1 MTQLMLAIPSKGRLK
16 EQTEAFFADCGLKLK
31 QVGGERGYSA
41 VLEGA
46 PGIQIMLL
54 SASEIAKGLLDG
66 TLHLGVTGE
75 DLLREHADNFDSQV
89 HLLRALGFG
98 YADMVV
104 AVPQSWVDVDTI
116 EDLEDVGHAFRAR
129 HGRRMR
135 VATKYLRSSRRFFAE
150 RGLTQYRLI
159 DSAGATEAAPASG
172 TAELIV
178 DITTTGATLKANN
191 LKILS
196 DGVMLKS
203 QAQLSA
209 SLNADWNEDALAAI
223 KNLLDIF
230 EARRVARDVSVLTGG
245 KSLRS
250 AATSISDEVT
260 LLGDSVVLS
269 REKAKSVANAL
280 SGAGFGPVSV
290 VNPEFLF
297 LEDNVVFGEFSRAIT
312 RNAQ

>member
-209 SLNADWNEDALAAI
+209 SLSADWNEDALTAI

-250 AATSISDEVT
+250 AAASISDEVT

-280 SGAGFGPVSV
+280 SSAGFGPVSV
-290 VNPEFLF
+290 ANPEFLF

>member
-245 KSLRS
+245 TSLRS

-260 LLGDSVVLS
+260 LLGDSVVLP

-280 SGAGFGPVSV
+280 SSAGFGPVSV
-290 VNPEFLF
+290 MNPEFLF
-297 LEDNVVFGEFSRAIT
+297 LEDNLVYGEFSRAIT

>member
-245 KSLRS
+245 KSLR
-250 AATSISDEVT
+250 AAAASISDEVT

-269 REKAKSVANAL
+269 RKKAKSVANAL
-280 SGAGFGPVSV
+280 SSAGFGPVSV

>member
-209 SLNADWNEDALAAI
+209 SLNADWNEDALSAI

-250 AATSISDEVT
+250 AAASISDEVT

-269 REKAKSVANAL
+269 RKKAKSVANAL
-280 SGAGFGPVSV
+280 SSAGFGPVSV

-297 LEDNVVFGEFSRAIT
+297 LEDNEVFGEFSRAIT

>member
-178 DITTTGATLKANN
+178 DITTTGATLRANN

-250 AATSISDEVT
+250 AAASISDEVT

-269 REKAKSVANAL
+269 RKKAKSVANAL
-280 SGAGFGPVSV
+280 SSAGFGPVSV

-312 RNAQ
+312 RDAQ

>member
-75 DLLREHADNFDSQV
+75 DLLREHADKFDSQV

-172 TAELIV
+172 IAELIV

-245 KSLRS
+245 TSLRS
-250 AATSISDEVT
+250 AAASISDEVT
-260 LLGDSVVLS
+260 LLGDSVVLP

-280 SGAGFGPVSV
+280 SSAGFGPVSV

-297 LEDNVVFGEFSRAIT
+297 LEDNLVYGEFSRAIT

>member
-250 AATSISDEVT
+250 AAASISDEVT

-280 SGAGFGPVSV
+280 SSAGFGPVSV

-297 LEDNVVFGEFSRAIT
+297 LEDNEVFGEFSRAIT

>member
-31 QVGGERGYSA
+31 QVGGERSYSA

-209 SLNADWNEDALAAI
+209 SLNADWNEDALSAI

-250 AATSISDEVT
+250 AAASISDEVT

-269 REKAKSVANAL
+269 RKKAKSVANAL
-280 SGAGFGPVSV
+280 SSAGFGPVSV

-297 LEDNVVFGEFSRAIT
+297 LEDNEVFGEFSCAIT

>member
-230 EARRVARDVSVLTGG
+230 EARRVARDASVLTGG
-245 KSLRS
+245 KSLR
-250 AATSISDEVT
+250 AAAASISDEVT

-269 REKAKSVANAL
+269 RKKAKSVANAL
-280 SGAGFGPVSV
+280 SSAGFGPVSV

>member
-75 DLLREHADNFDSQV
+75 DLLREHADKFDSQV

-245 KSLRS
+245 TSLRS
-250 AATSISDEVT
+250 AAASISDEVT
-260 LLGDSVVLS
+260 LLGDSVVLP

-280 SGAGFGPVSV
+280 SSAGFGPVSV

-297 LEDNVVFGEFSRAIT
+297 LEDNLVYGEFSRAIT

>member
-1 MTQLMLAIPSKGRLK
+1 
-16 EQTEAFFADCGLKLK
+16 
-31 QVGGERGYSA
+31 
-41 VLEGA
+41 
-46 PGIQIMLL
+46 
-54 SASEIAKGLLDG
+54 
-66 TLHLGVTGE
+66 
-75 DLLREHADNFDSQV
+75 
-89 HLLRALGFG
+89 
-98 YADMVV
+98 MVV

-209 SLNADWNEDALAAI
+209 SLSADWNEDALTAI

-250 AATSISDEVT
+250 AAASISDEVT

-280 SGAGFGPVSV
+280 SSAGFGPVSV

>member
-209 SLNADWNEDALAAI
+209 SLSADWNEDALTAI

-250 AATSISDEVT
+250 AAASISDEVT

-280 SGAGFGPVSV
+280 SSAGFGPVSV

>member
-1 MTQLMLAIPSKGRLK
+1 MTKLMLAIPSKGRLK

-41 VLEGA
+41 VLDGA

-75 DLLREHADNFDSQV
+75 DLLREHADQFDAQV

-98 YADMVV
+98 FADMVV

-116 EDLEDVGHAFRAR
+116 EDLEDVGHVFRAR

-209 SLNADWNEDALAAI
+209 SLNADWDEDAMSAI

-230 EARRVARDVSVLTGG
+230 EARRVAREVAVLTGG
-245 KSLRS
+245 RSLKGMQ
-250 AATSISDEVT
+250 ASIGDEVT
-260 LLGDSVVLS
+260 VLGDSLVLP
-269 REKAKSVANAL
+269 REKAKSVAISL
-280 SGAGFGPVSV
+280 SGEGFGPVSV
-290 VNPEFLF
+290 SNPEFLF
-297 LEDNVVFGEFSRAIT
+297 LEENGVYREFSRAIA
-312 RNAQ
+312 RNA

>member
-1 MTQLMLAIPSKGRLK
+1 MLAIPSKGRLK

-230 EARRVARDVSVLTGG
+230 EARRVARDASVLTGG
-245 KSLRS
+245 KSLR
-250 AATSISDEVT
+250 AAAASISDEVT
-260 LLGDSVVLS
+260 LFGDSVVLS
-269 REKAKSVANAL
+269 RKKAKSVANAL
-280 SGAGFGPVSV
+280 SSAGFGPVSV

>member
-75 DLLREHADNFDSQV
+75 DLLREHADSFDSQV

-250 AATSISDEVT
+250 AAASISDEVT

-280 SGAGFGPVSV
+280 SSAGFGPVSV

>member
-191 LKILS
+191 LKILN

-245 KSLRS
+245 KPLR
-250 AATSISDEVT
+250 AAAASISEEVT
-260 LLGDSVVLS
+260 LLSDSVVLP
-269 REKAKSVANAL
+269 REKAKSVAISL
-280 SGAGFGPVSV
+280 SSAGFGPVSV

>member
-1 MTQLMLAIPSKGRLK
+1 MTQLKLAIPSKGRLK

-54 SASEIAKGLLDG
+54 SASEIAKGLLEG

-75 DLLREHADNFDSQV
+75 DLLREYADNFDNQV

-98 YADMVV
+98 FADMVV

-191 LKILS
+191 LKILG

-209 SLNADWNEDALAAI
+209 SLNADWDEDALAAI

-245 KSLRS
+245 KSL
-250 AATSISDEVT
+250 AGAEATIGEEVT
-260 LLGDSVVLS
+260 ILGDSMVLP
-269 REKAKSVANAL
+269 REKAKSVANTL

-290 VNPEFLF
+290 TNPEFLF
-297 LEDNVVFGEFSRAIT
+297 LQDNHVYGEFFHAIQ
-312 RNAQ
+312 RNA

>member
-75 DLLREHADNFDSQV
+75 DLLREHADKFDSQV

-135 VATKYLRSSRRFFAE
+135 VATKYLAV
-150 RGLTQYRLI
+150 
-159 DSAGATEAAPASG
+159 AAVS
-172 TAELIV
+172 
-178 DITTTGATLKANN
+178 
-191 LKILS
+191 
-196 DGVMLKS
+196 
-203 QAQLSA
+203 
-209 SLNADWNEDALAAI
+209 SLNVD
-223 KNLLDIF
+223 
-230 EARRVARDVSVLTGG
+230 
-245 KSLRS
+245 
-250 AATSISDEVT
+250 
-260 LLGDSVVLS
+260 
-269 REKAKSVANAL
+269 
-280 SGAGFGPVSV
+280 
-290 VNPEFLF
+290 
-297 LEDNVVFGEFSRAIT
+297 
-312 RNAQ
+312 

>member
-209 SLNADWNEDALAAI
+209 SLNADWNDDALAAI

-250 AATSISDEVT
+250 AAASISDEVT

-280 SGAGFGPVSV
+280 SSAGFGPVSV